1 MSARNFTSRISVIY
15 LLLLLSAIIL
25 AVFCIFSDY
34 KKPFDAKKMDISE
47 PLSAEIVSRT
57 SDSAYYTMS
66 AEELLKK
73 GGSLGIYID
82 HWEMSVLSD
91 GENIYSRAESRSIF
105 GNTTGSSWNI
115 ITIPPESNRIEI
127 YLTSHHNE
135 KFNHNIRIECSTPL
149 ELYRSILVRS
159 IPQLILS
166 LIVTGIGI
174 FLFLNWIFVIRMSE
188 KGSYIPYFAIFSI
201 AIGIWTMLVSDFVL
215 LEVHNYLA
223 VYFIGHLC
231 LMAISFPLIMF
242 TKRFYKLNNSPLFT
256 ILSIFTLM
264 IPVVNISLQLLG
276 VRELRQQL
284 PLTHL
289 GIVLAM
295 IYMIY
300 AIVRATIVNKL
311 TRSMQIS
318 AVGLLIFFAGNI
330 FTLTKYYTVY
340 DSTFTIP
347 IAFMMLFCVFTWFA
361 ISIESHAIMVENR
374 DIQLYKQLAEK
385 DILTGLANRNCYEK
399 TCHTTPATGNMCV
412 ITLDL
417 NNLKTINDT
426 RGHAD
431 GDKIIKAAADFIS
444 TVFSKTGLC
453 FRIGGDEFCI
463 ITRNSSEETIR
474 KQIAHLRTIETQ
486 YNYLYKETPLYMAAG
501 YAFYDPS
508 TDKDIEDIRKR
519 ADQEMYADKRRS
531 KERASH
537 ADVQTAAL

>member
-1 MSARNFTSRISVIY
+1 MSTRNFTSRIGVIY
-15 LLLLLSAIIL
+15 LFLLLTAIVLSII
-25 AVFCIFSDY
+25 CIFSNY
-34 KKPFDAKKMDISE
+34 KKPFDAKKTVISE
-47 PLSAEIVSRT
+47 PLSAELVSRT
-57 SDSAYYTMS
+57 PNSAYYTVS
-66 AEELLKK
+66 AKELLKK
-73 GGSLGIYID
+73 GGALGIYID
-82 HWEMSVLSD
+82 HWEMTVLAD
-91 GENIYSRAESRSIF
+91 GESIYSRAESRSIF

-115 ITIPPESNRIEI
+115 ITIPADSNRLEI
-127 YLTSHHNE
+127 YLSSRHNE
-135 KFNHNIRIECSTPL
+135 KFNHNIKIVCGTPL
-149 ELYRSILVRS
+149 NLYHTILIGS
-159 IPQLILS
+159 IPQMILS
-166 LIVTGIGI
+166 LIATGIGL
-174 FLFLNWIFVIRMSE
+174 FMFLNWVFVIRMSE

-201 AIGIWTMLVSDFVL
+201 AIGIWTMLVSDFIL
-215 LEVHNYLA
+215 LEVQNYIA
-223 VYFIGHLC
+223 VYFIGHIC

-256 ILSIFTLM
+256 VLSIFTLM
-264 IPVVNISLQLLG
+264 IPVINILLQFSG

-284 PLTHL
+284 PFTHL

-300 AIVRATIVNKL
+300 AIIRASIGNKL
-311 TRSMQIS
+311 TRSMQLS
-318 AVGLLIFFAGNI
+318 VAGLMIFFAGNI
-330 FTLTKYYTVY
+330 FTLTKYYTVF

-361 ISIESHAIMVENR
+361 ISIESHAIMVENH

-399 TCHTTPATGNMCV
+399 TCRTTPASGNMCV

-431 GDKIIKAAADFIS
+431 GDKIIRASADFIS
-444 TVFSKTGLC
+444 AVFSKTGLC

-474 KQIAHLRTIETQ
+474 KQISRLRTFESQ
-486 YNYLYKETPLYMAAG
+486 YNYMYKDTPLYMAAG

-531 KERASH
+531 KNHSSKNN
-537 ADVQTAAL
+537 VQPAVL